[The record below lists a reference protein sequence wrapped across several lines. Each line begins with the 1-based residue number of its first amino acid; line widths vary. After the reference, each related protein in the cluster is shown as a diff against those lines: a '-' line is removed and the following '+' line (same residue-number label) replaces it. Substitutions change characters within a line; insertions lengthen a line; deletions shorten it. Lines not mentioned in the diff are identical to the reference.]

1 MPELRSFDIV
11 LLVNQLSLSLMVDYR
26 TAYKRFISSAKK
38 KMHGIDSKRKLYEV
52 QSDEKLEIHHINPK
66 QLGGNNKLKNLVLLS
81 HDDHVYAH
89 FLLNLALLQHHSRVE
104 LLNLSYTDVPRDIL
118 KMLKA
123 RKNIF
128 RGLKIDMFISGKKH
142 APTTMSIVEAAK
154 IFCVLARKNYTNE
167 LLLDT
172 EITKVVRLA
181 LFSGSKFGYKL
192 KFHL

>member
-1 MPELRSFDIV
+1 
-11 LLVNQLSLSLMVDYR
+11 MVDYR

-38 KMHGIDSKRKLYEV
+38 KMRGIDSKRKLYEV
-52 QSDEKLEIHHINPK
+52 QSDEKLEVHHITPK
-66 QLGGNNKLKNLVLLS
+66 QLGGSNKLKNLVLLS

-89 FLLNLALLQHHSRVE
+89 LLLNLALAQEHNYANLTS
-104 LLNLSYTDVPRDIL
+104 LSYTNVPSGLL
-118 KMLKA
+118 KMLKD

-154 IFCVLARKNYTNE
+154 IFCILGRKNYTNE

-172 EITKVVRLA
+172 EVTNVVRLA
-181 LFSGSKFGYKL
+181 TFSGSKFGYKL
-192 KFHL
+192 KLHL